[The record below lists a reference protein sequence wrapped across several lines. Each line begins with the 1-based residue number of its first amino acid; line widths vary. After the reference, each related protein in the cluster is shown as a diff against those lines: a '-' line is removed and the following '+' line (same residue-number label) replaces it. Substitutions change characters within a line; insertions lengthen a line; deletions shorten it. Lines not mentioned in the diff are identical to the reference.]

1 MFRQLIVLP
10 KFQRKG
16 IGTMIVDHLVNYAK
30 ANSITGEFT
39 TIGGVSAKGKEPF
52 YEKMGF
58 EIISNGIK
66 KMIEIK

>member
-1 MFRQLIVLP
+1 MFLHSPYQ
-10 KFQRKG
+10 
-16 IGTMIVDHLVNYAK
+16 K
-30 ANSITGEFT
+30 ANSITGKFT

-66 KMIEIK
+66 KMIEIE